1 MFSTQEVLEVAR
13 EAEKAT
19 VSKTS
24 RKRLRKQPI
33 PAEIEEQE
41 NEVLEN
47 VSGDSDSRCIAVV
60 QRRSH

>member
-1 MFSTQEVLEVAR
+1 VFSTQEVLEVAR

-24 RKRLRKQPI
+24 RKRLRKQPM

-41 NEVLEN
+41 NEVLKN
-47 VSGDSDSRCIAVV
+47 VFSDSDSGCIAVV